1 MKSGMCFQAVGTL
14 CYDYAVFTWL
24 CVMLNV
30 AFILVVLPAP
40 KKRGKNALIT
50 SRKAGKVNFC
60 SHIFNQLL
68 RV

>member
-40 KKRGKNALIT
+40 KKEEKMP
-50 SRKAGKVNFC
+50 
-60 SHIFNQLL
+60 
-68 RV
+68 